1 MSSKFLVY
9 QIDFSA
15 VAAGKRVSSS
25 KRKIRWRFG
34 FASQQSLDEGKTGTD
49 CRGDE
54 HEVAIVWSITSGKR
68 QISMDGH
75 QVHYS
80 TNRASM
86 LDFSWQSKGNHF
98 FKVVC
103 HAAPPMSV
111 EPGFRQYDLLIDGLS
126 FFTMPKVFQI
136 GIKGAIPN
144 NLPVAHRS
152 NPISPVSMGSS
163 NLSRDIPVTREQED
177 EDLRRAIQASIK
189 ESQRHLGEIPNN
201 AGDRTSYSS
210 AAGAEA
216 NLLEFNGPPAES
228 RSVASM
234 PSYYSAPT
242 TYGQGNQSPAPP
254 AYPAPAPLGGAA
266 GALVPAVAP
275 PGYYQAAPA
284 PVPPTYMSPPPP
296 QHAYSSPP
304 PVPPAPAS
312 TPATTAPSYGSVGA
326 GDIFGLHT
334 TPRDD
339 PFAPK
344 APPPP
349 THEDLASAIL
359 ASYQSPVAGATQP
372 HTPMAGGYDNH
383 GDTTTPG
390 TPQTNGTDGKF
401 GAHPGL
407 SMNALAIT
415 SVEEKPKSEFEK
427 ALINLVN
434 IDHID
439 EPAEGEIKLTMMMKE
454 EAKKTPKDKSVPK
467 PPVGSNMVGSHVPL
481 SKIKQDFPSHENNN
495 SEGIMN
501 APPPGVFH
509 PNAANGGALVVHGQG
524 PPPLH
529 QVHGFGVGQM
539 LPNGG
544 FQNQQNLAP
553 GQYATVQSNR
563 S

>member
-1 MSSKFLVY
+1 
-9 QIDFSA
+9 
-15 VAAGKRVSSS
+15 
-25 KRKIRWRFG
+25 
-34 FASQQSLDEGKTGTD
+34 
-49 CRGDE
+49 
-54 HEVAIVWSITSGKR
+54 
-68 QISMDGH
+68 
-75 QVHYS
+75 
-80 TNRASM
+80 
-86 LDFSWQSKGNHF
+86 
-98 FKVVC
+98 
-103 HAAPPMSV
+103 
-111 EPGFRQYDLLIDGLS
+111 
-126 FFTMPKVFQI
+126 
-136 GIKGAIPN
+136 
-144 NLPVAHRS
+144 
-152 NPISPVSMGSS
+152 
-163 NLSRDIPVTREQED
+163 
-177 EDLRRAIQASIK
+177 
-189 ESQRHLGEIPNN
+189 
-201 AGDRTSYSS
+201 
-210 AAGAEA
+210 
-216 NLLEFNGPPAES
+216 
-228 RSVASM
+228 
-234 PSYYSAPT
+234 
-242 TYGQGNQSPAPP
+242 
-254 AYPAPAPLGGAA
+254 
-266 GALVPAVAP
+266 
-275 PGYYQAAPA
+275 
-284 PVPPTYMSPPPP
+284 
-296 QHAYSSPP
+296 
-304 PVPPAPAS
+304 
-312 TPATTAPSYGSVGA
+312 
-326 GDIFGLHT
+326 
-334 TPRDD
+334 
-339 PFAPK
+339 
-344 APPPP
+344 
-349 THEDLASAIL
+349 
-359 ASYQSPVAGATQP
+359 
-372 HTPMAGGYDNH
+372 MAGGYDNH